1 MEETDILRVEIEYPI
16 FRKIV
21 TKDVT
26 LEDIRKITSKIKG
39 SLAGEIVRERDSAWR

>member
-1 MEETDILRVEIEYPI
+1 MLRVEIEYLL

-26 LEDIRKITSKIKG
+26 LEGIRKITSKIKG
-39 SLAGEIVRERDSAWR
+39 SLAREIVRERDSAWR